1 MECVANKENTMSD
14 LGKAV
19 LFGVAGGASIILVFL
34 GSVHHILV
42 FIPYIVL
49 MLAVTGWMFRQR
61 ISRFWSRVAI
71 ALTAFAVSTA
81 IFWVF
86 DAVRSPYT
94 PILAAVLTGVARLLL
109 IGAAASLVVA
119 FLSGL
124 SLNRPFD
131 RTVLPRERA
140 QSRS

>member
-1 MECVANKENTMSD
+1 MSH

-19 LFGVAGGASIILVFL
+19 LWGVAGGVSIILVFL

-61 ISRFWSRVAI
+61 IPRFWSRVAF
-71 ALTAFAVSTA
+71 AFTAFAVSTA

-86 DAVRSPYT
+86 DMVRFPYT
-94 PILAAVLTGVARLLL
+94 PILAAVLTGLGRMFL
-109 IGAAASLVVA
+109 IGAAASVVVA

-124 SLNRPFD
+124 RRHRPFD
-131 RTVLPRERA
+131 GLGVPDERA
-140 QSRS
+140 ESRG